1 MARNLVQTERIALSM
16 ARNLVVGDQV
26 KELASGMLVPEDMWL
41 QKNISREIFSN
52 IVCFFLLTSVN
63 EYALI
68 AIIIICSYFGSV
80 KPKEN
85 VFLCFHL
92 KVGSGAAAK
101 RAESE
106 KRENCSRSPFTLDLE
121 FRF

>member
-26 KELASGMLVPEDMWL
+26 KELASGMLVPEGMWL
-41 QKNISREIFSN
+41 QKNISGEIFSN
-52 IVCFFLLTSVN
+52 IVCFFLLASVN

-80 KPKEN
+80 KPNEN
-85 VFLCFHL
+85 IFFCVPTSKLGLAPLPREQSRRREKIVH
-92 KVGSGAAAK
+92 AAL
-101 RAESE
+101 
-106 KRENCSRSPFTLDLE
+106 SRST
-121 FRF
+121 